1 MLAASPFY
9 LELLK
14 VMGLRI
20 KPRQS
25 LRAMNACEA
34 GAQRA
39 TVWGT
44 LTRVTVAGLVT
55 EGMELPEIPH
65 FQGYLATQAG
75 STATDLRTWYL
86 DKKGLIS
93 VSYDYND
100 AVQQSPDFN
109 ACNRKHLLNSCVWR
123 SL

>member
-14 VMGLRI
+14 VMGLRT

-39 TVWGT
+39 TVWGA

-65 FQGYLATQAG
+65 FQVYLATQAG
-75 STATDLRTWYL
+75 STATDRFSASFLL
-86 DKKGLIS
+86 L
-93 VSYDYND
+93 
-100 AVQQSPDFN
+100 QN
-109 ACNRKHLLNSCVWR
+109 AWR
-123 SL
+123 